1 MRDEQT
7 ELGRLMHDFFC
18 TRADDMYSPLLAEQ
32 MRFLK
37 ESEKGVSMVSSVIDE
52 IRNEDRIQFAI
63 NLLILGKL
71 SHGEI
76 AQCSELDL
84 ATVERLAAEMTA
96 AS

>member
-1 MRDEQT
+1 MGESGAMRDEQT

-63 NLLILGKL
+63 RMLMRGKYPYE
-71 SHGEI
+71 EI
-76 AQCSELDL
+76 AD
-84 ATVERLAAEMTA
+84 
-96 AS
+96 